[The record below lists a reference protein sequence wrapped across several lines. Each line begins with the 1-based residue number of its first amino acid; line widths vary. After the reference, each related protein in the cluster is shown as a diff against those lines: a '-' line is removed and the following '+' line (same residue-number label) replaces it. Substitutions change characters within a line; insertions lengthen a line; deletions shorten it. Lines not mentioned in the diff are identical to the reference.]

1 MGLHEA
7 RGMLAKGMKDLGNRW
22 RETRISWDDAQAE
35 QFEKRY
41 MEMVE
46 SDMRMAMTAMD
57 HLAVVLAQ
65 IERDCE

>member
-7 RGMLAKGMKDLGNRW
+7 RGMLAKAMKDLSNRW
-22 RETRISWDDAQAE
+22 RETKVNWDDAQSE
-35 QFEKRY
+35 QFEKKY
-41 MEMVE
+41 METVE

>member
-7 RGMLAKGMKDLGNRW
+7 RGMLAKGMKDLANRW
-22 RETRISWDDAQAE
+22 RETKVNWDDAQSDA
-35 QFEKRY
+35 FEKRY
-41 MEMVE
+41 IETVE
-46 SDMRMAMTAMD
+46 GDMRTAMTAMD